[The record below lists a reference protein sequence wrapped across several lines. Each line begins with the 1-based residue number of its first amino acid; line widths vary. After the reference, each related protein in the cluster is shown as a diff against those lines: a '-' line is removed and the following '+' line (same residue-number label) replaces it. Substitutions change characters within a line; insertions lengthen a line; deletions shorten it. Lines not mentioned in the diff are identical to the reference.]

1 MQNRNDTM
9 GYALE
14 SSLPC
19 AGCTR
24 AILTSRS
31 CQHRALQAVDLALT
45 QYANR
50 LLGGLSSRGRQC

>member
-24 AILTSRS
+24 SILTSRS
-31 CQHRALQAVDLALT
+31 RQHRVLQAADLPT
-45 QYANR
+45 QYANKR
-50 LLGGLSSRGRQC
+50 LAALSSRGRQR